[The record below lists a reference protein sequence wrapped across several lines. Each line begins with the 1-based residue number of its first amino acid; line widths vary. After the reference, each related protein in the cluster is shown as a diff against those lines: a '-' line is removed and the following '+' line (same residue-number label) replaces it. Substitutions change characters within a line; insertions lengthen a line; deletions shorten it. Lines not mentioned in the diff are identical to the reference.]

1 MAGLTVEDIVKLSD
15 KEAKFYF
22 LKVIDPTL
30 NDNQAAKL
38 CNYAPKSG
46 TQVRNRV
53 AGKIGNILADH
64 GITIDTV
71 VEKLAEGLCAKKM
84 KYIFLNEFNEKG
96 KQTGAKVELK
106 EVGPDYGAINA
117 TAKTIFMLHKMG
129 EQEETED
136 PDQIPAPNLSE
147 TDLQKAVG
155 RGGPTEVIDADFD
168 EVGDAASR

>member
-1 MAGLTVEDIVKLSD
+1 MAELTVKDIVKLSD

-22 LKVIDPTL
+22 LKLIDPTL

-71 VEKLAEGLCAKKM
+71 VEKLAEGLCAKK
-84 KYIFLNEFNEKG
+84 KKFIFLNEFNEAG

-129 EQEETED
+129 EQEREE
-136 PDQIPAPNLSE
+136 PDQITAPEISE
-147 TDLQKAVG
+147 ADLQKAVG
-155 RGGPTEVIDADFD
+155 RGGPTEVIEAEFD
-168 EVGDAASR
+168 EVDDAETG